1 MITIQKGDFIR
12 INEPHRMA
20 TYSEAHVW
28 GKTKNGDLCLAF
40 GSMTGDAFY
49 RLYMS
54 GEATVN
60 QKYVSE
66 VWRKINNTWQQIQ

>member
-1 MITIQKGDFIR
+1 MVTIQKGDFVR

-40 GSMTGDAFY
+40 GSMTGDASLLV
-49 RLYMS
+49 RLI
-54 GEATVN
+54 GKLCHKEN
-60 QKYVSE
+60 
-66 VWRKINNTWQQIQ
+66 